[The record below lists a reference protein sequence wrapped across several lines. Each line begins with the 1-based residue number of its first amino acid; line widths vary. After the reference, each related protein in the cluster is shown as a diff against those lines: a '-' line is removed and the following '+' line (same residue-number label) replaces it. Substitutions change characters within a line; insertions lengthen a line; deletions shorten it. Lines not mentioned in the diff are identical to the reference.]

1 MSRRHAVSL
10 IEVII
15 AAALLITLVA
25 VTGRLATASQRVWQQ
40 TRYQQLAMDELA
52 NRMDYL
58 LALPDSTRSEQ
69 ISSLEVSPWIAVI
82 LPTPKLEGE
91 PINDEL
97 GSRLRLRL
105 RWGEGERSTSCE
117 LVGWIAA
124 PTTNALTLG
133 AES

>member
-69 ISSLEVSPWIAVI
+69 ISSLEVSPWIAEI

-91 PINDEL
+91 PISDEL

-105 RWGEGERSTSCE
+105 QWGQGRQISSCE
-117 LVGWIAA
+117 LVGWLST
-124 PTTNALTLG
+124 PTGSTPSQG
-133 AES
+133 EES